1 LNCPPDLDWGGPP
14 GPEDDD
20 SFDDPLEWGTAP
32 DAVPTGHSERTG
44 SPIAPSGPQ
53 IVVGDLDLSMMS
65 LDELTELEDR
75 QQNEGRQVRIALLM
89 KDRDRRKAVWELGNK
104 ALMKVES
111 LMRMMNMDEDAE

>member
-1 LNCPPDLDWGGPP
+1 
-14 GPEDDD
+14 
-20 SFDDPLEWGTAP
+20 
-32 DAVPTGHSERTG
+32 
-44 SPIAPSGPQ
+44 
-53 IVVGDLDLSMMS
+53 VVGDLDLSMMS